1 MAVKRAEIMRE
12 GIQALA
18 SADPWSLARLTE
30 AARAT
35 TGPENETEK
44 AEAER
49 LRRTLQ
55 TLLALTGRNL
65 RLLRGG
71 KTSAGGRTG
80 RWG

>member
-1 MAVKRAEIMRE
+1 MRQ

-18 SADPWSLARLTE
+18 RADPSSLARLTE

-35 TGPENETEK
+35 TGPENETERL
-44 AEAER
+44 EAER

-71 KTSAGGRTG
+71 KTIAGGCAG
-80 RWG
+80 RWA